1 MIARAPSD
9 YSCLLSLMS
18 LSLSPTPQQT
28 ALTASL
34 GLLHLVGTLTGR
46 EELYSFYTLIASF
59 PSRTAISTPE
69 LSIALSL
76 GCNPAIIPA
85 SWTFSSYCNSY
96 VFSLLPVWVNS
107 CGTGTWVLGSYHET
121 QLPWTFPSRIFL
133 SMYSVIF
140 FSFDYSSE
148 LYLEVLYSF

>member
-96 VFSLLPVWVNS
+96 VFFFAS
-107 CGTGTWVLGSYHET
+107 GLGEFLWDRDMSPG
-121 QLPWTFPSRIFL
+121 QLSRDPASFN
-133 SMYSVIF
+133 
-140 FSFDYSSE
+140 FSFSDLSIYVFSHFFF
-148 LYLEVLYSF
+148 LCLLF